1 MLPTDDRRDGR
12 RSLARRLDLRSGD
25 GHNARVT
32 HDDVSAQIKDA
43 VARITGLPVASIA
56 DDASFRGD
64 LSLDSLS
71 LLELV
76 VHVEYSF
83 RIKVPE
89 ADLGGLETVADVADY
104 VRARLAAGR

>member
-1 MLPTDDRRDGR
+1 MRRM
-12 RSLARRLDLRSGD
+12 
-25 GHNARVT
+25 T
-32 HDDVSAQIKDA
+32 QDDVNTRIKEA
-43 VARITGLPVASIA
+43 VAQITGLPAASIA
-56 DDASFRGD
+56 DNASFRGD

-89 ADLGGLETVADVADY
+89 HDLAGLVTIADVANY
-104 VRARLAAGR
+104 VRARLAAGQ